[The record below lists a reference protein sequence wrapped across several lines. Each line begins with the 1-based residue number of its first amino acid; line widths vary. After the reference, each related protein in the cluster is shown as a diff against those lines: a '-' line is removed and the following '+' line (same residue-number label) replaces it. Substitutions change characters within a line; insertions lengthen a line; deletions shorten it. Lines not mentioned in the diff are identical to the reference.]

1 MRVQRLAAA
10 MVVAVAL
17 VAAGTASAQA
27 ALPVIYNFPAAI
39 AASAVQ
45 PGGSP
50 AGANDWSCQ
59 PSAAHPR
66 PVVLV
71 NGTFA
76 NQITSWNALSPLLK
90 NNGYCVYTFNYGGLF
105 AGQIGSYGPVAA
117 SAGELKTEV
126 DAVLASTGA
135 SKVDLVGW
143 SQGGMMPRYYLK
155 NLGGASKV
163 NALIGLAPSNH
174 GTTLSGLATLA
185 GYFPGALPLVGTLCP
200 ACTDQVVG
208 SSFLTNLNA
217 GGDTVAGV
225 KYTVIQSRYDEVV
238 TPYTSAFLTG
248 SNVTNITIQNKCILD
263 LGDHLSMPYDH
274 IVDREVLNALDPA
287 HASSTICT
295 PIIPAVGG

>member
-10 MVVAVAL
+10 MVVTMAIG
-17 VAAGTASAQA
+17 AAGAASAQA

-185 GYFPGALPLVGTLCP
+185 GYFPGALPLVGALCP